1 MQKNRQKTEKLG
13 TWKPGFQVT
22 WRSDRQVRVA
32 VKNCAKNTAVFLL
45 ILMWAFLPMGDYLT
59 LKIGDWKIA
68 LSPKV
73 NRAFA
78 GSQDFT
84 TAATTTWA
92 VPDGVTSITVK
103 VWGAGGGGGF
113 VQDTISV
120 TPGESLTVVVGS
132 VGGAGQHDGGNA
144 DGSGGGGGGHSAFKR
159 NGTYLLIAG
168 GGGGGGSGSE
178 ANEGGGAGGGGGTH
192 TSQGVNGTTGSGSG
206 PGNGGGGGTSLA
218 AGLGGTG
225 GSGTDGLK
233 GTDNTGGK
241 GGDGTGGGLAGG
253 AGGAIGSGGNGGL
266 GAVEDQAG
274 GAGGGGGRFGGGG
287 GEEGAGGGAG
297 GGGGGSGLCNDG
309 TCDDQAAG
317 NGVTEGGASIGGHNS
332 ARGAGGAAVGKQTS
346 GNAGEAGQVLIE
358 WADPINISG
367 NIYTNEGI
375 TAAGT
380 GKVVKIMVG
389 TSTPGIFATT
399 TAGAGGF
406 WGYAGIQTGLGT
418 GTPITVWVDGD
429 TSFRAATFTQASSS
443 LPGANITNLNLYQN
457 RVIVR
462 HEGTSATS
470 TTITNMADYDGDNDP
485 DIMYKANS
493 GTLTVNAGNMLY
505 IWPGTEFA
513 PGGTVTIHGNAAS
526 TEVDGSLK
534 LPYGT
539 GPAGTA
545 TSSILS
551 MNGSKLTLAGSFLA
565 SSTSI
570 FTSLATTTFNAT
582 STVPKN
588 IISTSSPFYN
598 LEFNGTVG
606 SWNFGDNPA
615 TTTGNFAVLTGTTTL
630 PSTNLF
636 VGGNFANTGRIISTL
651 GTTTFNGT
659 TTQYLSGFMV
669 GTSTLNNVK
678 FSSPATTTFAANAST
693 TNFFIE
699 SGAST
704 TAPSLLSVS
713 GNYSN
718 SGTFNDNSGT
728 VYIASTTAPQY
739 LSNTMT
745 GDSAFNNLTIL
756 NNSGTDAETNPGIIF
771 TAAASTTGTFT
782 AITPSTKIRFKA
794 GATTTLQNLTLDGQD
809 SGTKITLRAA
819 TSTATAGG
827 TQELAPTTVSGVST
841 YVSAAMVDADS
852 VVIAFRDS
860 TVAPFPGKFA
870 IYNISGAQEL
880 APTTFSGQ
888 LDVRYVSAV
897 MADADSVVI
906 AYLDFTNSLG
916 KYAVYN
922 ISGAQELAPTTFSG
936 TANVGW
942 VSAAMVDANSVVIAY
957 EDAALVGKFA
967 IYNID
972 GT

>member
-103 VWGAGGGGGF
+103 VWGAGGGSGGGGGNAVGGAGGGGGF

-470 TTITNMADYDGDNDP
+470 TTITNMAGYDGDNDP

-588 IISTSSPFYN
+588 IISTSSPFSN
-598 LEFNGTVG
+598 L
-606 SWNFGDNPA
+606 
-615 TTTGNFAVLTGTTTL
+615 
-630 PSTNLF
+630 
-636 VGGNFANTGRIISTL
+636 
-651 GTTTFNGT
+651 
-659 TTQYLSGFMV
+659 
-669 GTSTLNNVK
+669 
-678 FSSPATTTFAANAST
+678 
-693 TNFFIE
+693 
-699 SGAST
+699 
-704 TAPSLLSVS
+704 
-713 GNYSN
+713 
-718 SGTFNDNSGT
+718 
-728 VYIASTTAPQY
+728 
-739 LSNTMT
+739 
-745 GDSAFNNLTIL
+745 
-756 NNSGTDAETNPGIIF
+756 
-771 TAAASTTGTFT
+771 
-782 AITPSTKIRFKA
+782 
-794 GATTTLQNLTLDGQD
+794 
-809 SGTKITLRAA
+809 
-819 TSTATAGG
+819 
-827 TQELAPTTVSGVST
+827 
-841 YVSAAMVDADS
+841 
-852 VVIAFRDS
+852 
-860 TVAPFPGKFA
+860 
-870 IYNISGAQEL
+870 
-880 APTTFSGQ
+880 
-888 LDVRYVSAV
+888 
-897 MADADSVVI
+897 
-906 AYLDFTNSLG
+906 
-916 KYAVYN
+916 
-922 ISGAQELAPTTFSG
+922 
-936 TANVGW
+936 
-942 VSAAMVDANSVVIAY
+942 
-957 EDAALVGKFA
+957 
-967 IYNID
+967 
-972 GT
+972 